1 MKHIRKFNET
11 KKDSQKKEKDQE
23 VLFNAKN
30 LVVDEK
36 PSIVTQS
43 DDDNE
48 KVQKEFKKSMDK
60 VEKFESFIDVHIDN
74 IENVEVDY
82 DFEHEHDDS
91 DDNEFEAEY
100 EEDGGCGCCDDCNGQ
115 PGCDCGCDDCKCGE
129 EDVQVM
135 QASDFISSL
144 FSESLKY
151 HLDNNKPITEN
162 IFRPGSEAFFEVIKE
177 ARQMFDLGKVEL
189 CDIDRELFESTEI
202 GNFAYFNGELVAL
215 DLPMIG
221 VFETNQP
228 AFSIHDV
235 NSDFQVDVMGK
246 LVTNVKPLAWTKNG
260 EESCITFEGEVDGQS
275 CKCRYDDG
283 QDAYI
288 FEAQYHGKDVKLN
301 YPMRGG
307 TKKYYV
313 YVKSKK
319 GNVKKIAFGDVHGG
333 LTAKVSDPKARK
345 SFAARHQCDMKKDK
359 TKAGY
364 WACRINKYGH
374 LFGGKT
380 YPGYW

>member
-23 VLFNAKN
+23 VLFNVKN

-43 DDDNE
+43 EDDNE

-91 DDNEFEAEY
+91 DDNDFDAEY

-129 EDVQVM
+129 EEVQVM
-135 QASDFISSL
+135 PASDFITGL
-144 FSESLKY
+144 FSENLKY
-151 HLDNNKPITEN
+151 HLENNKPITEN
-162 IFRPGSEAFFEVIKE
+162 IYRPGSEAFFEVIKE
-177 ARQMFDLGKVEL
+177 ARKFFDLGKVEL
-189 CDIDRELFESTEI
+189 CDIDKEIFESTEI
-202 GNFAYFNGELVAL
+202 GNFAYFKGELVPL
-215 DLPMIG
+215 DLPMESVIDIN
-221 VFETNQP
+221 E
-228 AFSIHDV
+228 AEYK
-235 NSDFQVDVMGK
+235 GK
-246 LVTNVKPLAWTKNG
+246 
-260 EESCITFEGEVDGQS
+260 E
-275 CKCRYDDG
+275 
-283 QDAYI
+283 
-288 FEAQYHGKDVKLN
+288 VKLN

-313 YVKSKK
+313 YVKNPKS

-345 SFAARHQCDMKKDK
+345 SFAARHQCSMKKDK

-374 LFGGKT
+374 LWGGKT